1 MRFSYFCFRN
11 FTNFNMKIPASELV
25 VNSNGSIYHLNLLPS
40 DISNKIILVGD
51 PNRVDIVAQFFDSVR
66 VKKSKR
72 EFHTIT
78 GIYKGDEIT
87 VISTGIGTDNIDI
100 VINEL
105 DALVNIDLQER
116 EVKAEKKTLTF
127 LRLGTCGGVQS
138 AIPVGSFAAST
149 FGIGMDGLLN
159 FYERT
164 ISQKESDLEQ
174 NFENYMNSKKM
185 SKTVPSYANKA
196 SIDYPKHEKLKSG
209 ITITAT
215 GFYGPQARNLQRMRN
230 KLQNFEETLAGF
242 DFNGEKIINIEMETA
257 AIFGLANELGHKA
270 GAISVILANR
280 IKEEF
285 AENPKQLVLDLVEFG
300 LDVIKDQ

>member
-1 MRFSYFCFRN
+1 
-11 FTNFNMKIPASELV
+11 MKIPASELV
-25 VNSNGSIYHLNLLPS
+25 VNSNGSIYHLNLLPN
-40 DISNKIILVGD
+40 DISDKIILVGD
-51 PNRVDIVAQFFDSVR
+51 PNRVEIVAQFFESIR

-78 GIYKGDEIT
+78 GIYKGEEIT

-138 AIPVGSFAAST
+138 EIPVGLFAAST

-164 ISQKESDLEQ
+164 ISEEESDLEQ
-174 NFENYMNSKKM
+174 RFESYVNSKKM
-185 SKTVPSYANKA
+185 AKTVPIYANKA
-196 SIDYPKHEKLKSG
+196 SINYPKHEKLESG

-230 KLQNFEETLAGF
+230 KLQNFEETLAEF

-257 AIFGLANELGHKA
+257 AIFGLSNELGHKA

-285 AENPKQLVLDLVEFG
+285 AENPKQLVLDLVQFG
-300 LDVIKDQ
+300 LDVIKDY